1 MSLILAQHYRVL
13 MLVAMVA
20 TANSAPLSWSY
31 AAGNYSWAVA
41 VSGDG
46 RYAIAGSDDMQT
58 YFFHTAE
65 GVPLWSHPANGYVR
79 HVAISRDGTYA
90 ASGDM
95 DGTILLLRFDGARV
109 SFSSF
114 KADSAIEALAMS
126 DSGEYLAAGDRSGN
140 MYIFQDQALSA
151 VLRNKVPGGVLAIAL
166 AESMAF
172 AVTAAQGGLYFF
184 DEATSH
190 SAHAWSFG
198 EDTTLA
204 QLAMTSDSSHILAGG
219 NDGNIYLLDN
229 SGRLVDRR
237 DAGGAISA
245 LSISDVTHLTI
256 VGTVSGTIS
265 LYSADAGFNNG
276 ESLETGNPITSAAI
290 SKNGRRIS
298 VANLQGTVSTFDGS
312 LRAPLWTYDA
322 GGIVHS
328 LSLSRDGRVLA
339 AASDTGSIYLFDE
352 GEAAGADNRGLFVQL
367 PILAVLAVT
376 VTVCTI
382 LLRRRDKSK
391 RLRNETNEG
400 HASDL
405 ASSFAKR
412 AG

>member
-1 MSLILAQHYRVL
+1 
-13 MLVAMVA
+13 
-20 TANSAPLSWSY
+20 
-31 AAGNYSWAVA
+31 
-41 VSGDG
+41 
-46 RYAIAGSDDMQT
+46 
-58 YFFHTAE
+58 
-65 GVPLWSHPANGYVR
+65 
-79 HVAISRDGTYA
+79 
-90 ASGDM
+90 
-95 DGTILLLRFDGARV
+95 
-109 SFSSF
+109 
-114 KADSAIEALAMS
+114 
-126 DSGEYLAAGDRSGN
+126 
-140 MYIFQDQALSA
+140 
-151 VLRNKVPGGVLAIAL
+151 
-166 AESMAF
+166 
-172 AVTAAQGGLYFF
+172 
-184 DEATSH
+184 
-190 SAHAWSFG
+190 
-198 EDTTLA
+198 
-204 QLAMTSDSSHILAGG
+204 MTSDSSHILAGG

-276 ESLETGNPITSAAI
+276 ESLETGTPITSAAI